1 MENARPTRS
10 ATIASTIANRKLRQG
25 GPSGDARTG
34 HAATT
39 ADRPTGPGP
48 SEPDSAND
56 QAGNEQGDEFITINS
71 HDAVMSLLAGNTE
84 HKRGKREHLSDSELI
99 AHRDR

>member
-1 MENARPTRS
+1 MANARPTRS
-10 ATIASTIANRKLRQG
+10 GTIASNIVERNLRQG
-25 GPSGDARTG
+25 GPSGGARTG

-39 ADRPTGPGP
+39 
-48 SEPDSAND
+48 DSAND
-56 QAGNEQGDEFITINS
+56 QEGNEQGDEFITINP
-71 HDAVMSLLAGNTE
+71 HDAVMSVPAANTE